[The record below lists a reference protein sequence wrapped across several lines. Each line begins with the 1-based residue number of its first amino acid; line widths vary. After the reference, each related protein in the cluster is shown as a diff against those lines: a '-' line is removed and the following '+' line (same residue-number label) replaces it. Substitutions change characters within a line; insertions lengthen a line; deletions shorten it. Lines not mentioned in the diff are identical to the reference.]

1 VGYACR
7 PYQNQERIFMTDAKT
22 IKVIC
27 YKDVQIGDD
36 LYVRG
41 EKYTVASARVAKYI
55 TYFTNP
61 KG

>member
-1 VGYACR
+1 
-7 PYQNQERIFMTDAKT
+7 MTDAKT